1 MSGPSP
7 VAANLGLAGFGL
19 VAILAAMIPLAP
31 GGALVPPDIL
41 WCVVVAFAVRLP
53 GAAPLWLV
61 VMLGLLGDLMLSR
74 PVGLGAL
81 ALVLSAETM
90 RANAR
95 FFRGAPFVIEWLAA
109 TVLFASALA
118 GVEAILRLA
127 MTEGPTLG
135 AAARHVV
142 ATAIAYPLVVFC
154 LTRLPGL
161 RSRSEERTR

>member
-1 MSGPSP
+1 MSGLSP
-7 VAANLGLAGFGL
+7 VAANLALAGFGL

-41 WCVVVAFAVRLP
+41 WCVVVAFAVRRP
-53 GAAPLWLV
+53 GAAPLWLI
-61 VMLGLLGDLMLSR
+61 VMLGLTGDLMLSR

-81 ALVLSAETM
+81 ALVLSAEAM

-95 FFRGAPFVIEWLAA
+95 FFRSAPFLVEWLAA
-109 TVLFASALA
+109 MALFALALA
-118 GVEAILRLA
+118 GMEALLRLA

-142 ATAIAYPLVVFC
+142 ATAVAYPLVVFC

-161 RSRSEERTR
+161 RTRSKERAR